1 MPVGNTVERIVS
13 MRNIYM
19 TIGDVSKIYGI
30 SKQTILYYEKLGL
43 FLPAKIEDNGYRYY
57 TLEECY
63 RLEIILTLK
72 KLNLSL
78 KDIQDYVEHR
88 GPSMLKTLLEDARYG
103 FDREINDLYTN
114 KMNLER
120 TLFNLERYLKI
131 PKNRLFFGMKE
142 ESFYALTPYDATEKG
157 KKKLFTLLEHQARL
171 IEEVPFKA
179 IQIGMAIDGEDY
191 EQGDIIKYSH
201 YCTDVGFDYEGDME
215 IVTRPRG
222 MYLEMFYTG
231 LYEEQAQWMYDKVS
245 SYLSYEGL
253 QIAGSVYI
261 EPVRNYWTEIKRE
274 DYLSKI
280 IVPVE
285 E

>member
-1 MPVGNTVERIVS
+1 
-13 MRNIYM
+13 MRDIYM

-43 FLPAKIEDNGYRYY
+43 FPPAKIEDNGYRYY

-88 GPSMLKTLLEDARYG
+88 GPQMLKTLLEDARYG
-103 FDREINDLYTN
+103 FDRDINDLYTN
-114 KMNLER
+114 KMHLER

-131 PKNRLFFGMKE
+131 PQNRLFFGMKE
-142 ESFYALTPYDATEKG
+142 ESFYALTPYDAKEKG
-157 KKKLFTLLEHQARL
+157 KKKLFTLIQHQAQL
-171 IEEVPFKA
+171 LYEVPFKEVK
-179 IQIGMAIDGEDY
+179 IGMAIDGEAY
-191 EQGDIIKYSH
+191 EKGDITNYSH
-201 YCTDVGFDYEGDME
+201 YCTDVGFDYEGERE
-215 IVTRPRG
+215 IITRPRG
-222 MYLEMFYTG
+222 MYLELFYTG
-231 LYEEQAQWMYDKVS
+231 LYEEQASWIYDKVS

-261 EPVRNYWTEIKRE
+261 EPVRNYWTETDRSN
-274 DYLSKI
+274 YLSKI
-280 IVPVE
+280 TIPVE

>member
-1 MPVGNTVERIVS
+1 
-13 MRNIYM
+13 MRSIYM

-43 FLPAKIEDNGYRYY
+43 FSPAKIEDNGYRYY

-63 RLEIILTLK
+63 RLELILSLK

-88 GPSMLKTLLEDARYG
+88 GPHMLKILLEDARHG

-114 KMNLER
+114 KMNLEK

-131 PKNRLFFGMKE
+131 PQNRLFFGMKE
-142 ESFYALTPYDATEKG
+142 ESFYALTPYDATETG
-157 KKKLFTLLEHQARL
+157 KKKLFTLLGHQARL
-171 IEEVPFKA
+171 IDEVPFKA

-191 EQGDIIKYSH
+191 EQGSIIKYSH

-215 IVTRPRG
+215 LVSRPRG

-231 LYEEQAQWMYDKVS
+231 LYEEQAQWMYEKVS
-245 SYLSYEGL
+245 RYLSYDGL
-253 QIAGSVYI
+253 QIAGAVYI
-261 EPVRNYWTEIKRE
+261 EPVRNYWTETDRST
-274 DYLSKI
+274 YLSKI
-280 IVPVE
+280 TIPVE